1 MVNFK
6 RKKTIILSIIL
17 FIILVL
23 HVTGPIQRV
32 TARLTL
38 SIYITMKYNEMG
50 LKYKKIEYSSQFGDY
65 IVSYESKEG
74 IVYNFMVTPKFMPVI
89 ITFDP
94 IHPDV

>member
-1 MVNFK
+1 MVKFK
-6 RKKTIILSIIL
+6 RKKTIILSII
-17 FIILVL
+17 FIILVF
-23 HVTGPIQRV
+23 HMTGTIQRV

-38 SIYITMKYNEMG
+38 SIYITMKYNEME

-89 ITFDP
+89 ISFDP